1 MEKFIFEKSVDSN
14 VIKSVRF
21 PEELNNTITNIVN
34 EANKGKKTK
43 EYSFNRICCFC
54 MQICIKTYG

>member
-1 MEKFIFEKSVDSN
+1 MDKFIFEKSVDSN

-21 PEELNNTITNIVN
+21 PEELNNIITTIVN

-43 EYSFNRICCFC
+43 EYSFNRFC
-54 MQICIKTYG
+54 SFSMQICT